1 MSAVTTRVPLILAS
15 ASPRRR
21 DLLDAV
27 GLEFELAPPNLDEEA
42 LAAGLPPEASALAV
56 AAAKAAT
63 VARHDA
69 CVLAADTIVVVDGV
83 VFGKPAS
90 AERAREMLA
99 ALRGRDHEVIT
110 AVAVRTSDG
119 EQQTACRSVVR
130 MRAYSAAE
138 IDAYVA
144 AGGGQ
149 DKAGAYGIQDEP
161 FRPVGAI
168 AGCWCNV
175 MGLPLWVALRMLGE
189 VGCAAPRRPDRA
201 FPRCASCPSAPAAGA

>member
-1 MSAVTTRVPLILAS
+1 MPVPRVPLILAS

-21 DLLDAV
+21 HLLDAV
-27 GLEFELAPPNLDEEA
+27 GLDFELAPADLDEAA

-56 AAAKAAT
+56 AAAKAAAM
-63 VARHDA
+63 ARRDA
-69 CVLAADTIVVVDGV
+69 CVLAADTIVVLDGV
-83 VFGKPAS
+83 VFGKPS
-90 AERAREMLA
+90 SGEHAREMLA

-110 AVAVRTSDG
+110 AVAVRTPEG
-119 EQQTACRSVVR
+119 ERRTACRSVVR

-161 FRPVGAI
+161 FRPVAAI
-168 AGCWCNV
+168 EGCWCNV
-175 MGLPLWVALRMLGE
+175 MGLPLWIALRMLADG
-189 VGCAAPRRPDRA
+189 GCAAPRRPDQA
-201 FPRCASCPSAPAAGA
+201 FARCATCPSAPEARA

>member
-1 MSAVTTRVPLILAS
+1 MPVQRVPLILAS

-27 GLEFELAPPNLDEEA
+27 GLDFELAPANLDEEA
-42 LAAGLPPEASALAV
+42 LAAGLPPEASALSV
-56 AAAKAAT
+56 AAAKAAA
-63 VARHDA
+63 ARRDA
-69 CVLAADTIVVVDGV
+69 CVLAADTIVVLDGV

-90 AERAREMLA
+90 GEHAREMLA
-99 ALRGRDHEVIT
+99 ALRGRDHQVIT
-110 AVAVRTSDG
+110 AVVVRTPDG
-119 EQQTACRSVVR
+119 ERRTACRSVVR
-130 MRAYSAAE
+130 MRAYSGAE

-161 FRPVGAI
+161 FRPVEAI
-168 AGCWCNV
+168 EGCWCNV

-189 VGCAAPRRPDRA
+189 VGCVAPHRPDRA
-201 FPRCASCPSAPAAGA
+201 FARCASCPSAPAAGA

>member
-1 MSAVTTRVPLILAS
+1 MPVTTRVPLILAS

-21 DLLDAV
+21 QLLDAV
-27 GLEFELAPPNLDEEA
+27 GLDFELAPANLDEET

-56 AAAKAAT
+56 AAAKA
-63 VARHDA
+63 VAVTRRDA
-69 CVLAADTIVVVDGV
+69 CVLAADTIVVLDGV

-90 AERAREMLA
+90 GARAREMLA
-99 ALRGRDHEVIT
+99 ALCGRDHEVIT
-110 AVAVRTSDG
+110 AVAVRTPDG
-119 EQQTACRSVVR
+119 ERRTACRSVVR

-161 FRPVGAI
+161 FRPVAAI
-168 AGCWCNV
+168 EGCWCNV
-175 MGLPLWVALRMLGE
+175 MGLPLWIALRMLADG
-189 VGCAAPRRPDRA
+189 GCAAPRRPDQA
-201 FPRCASCPSAPAAGA
+201 FARCASCPSAPEARA